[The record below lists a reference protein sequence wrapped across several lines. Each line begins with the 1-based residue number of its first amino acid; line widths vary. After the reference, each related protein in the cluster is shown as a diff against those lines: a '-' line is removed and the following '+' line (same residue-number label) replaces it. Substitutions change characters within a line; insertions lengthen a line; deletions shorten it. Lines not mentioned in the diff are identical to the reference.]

1 MANYSSQKIVKS
13 NKTPEKDN
21 REVGVLLTQIFP
33 RILLLILVAG
43 FLIGTAPMIG
53 TAAIMDITSPE
64 ESVINITEPLVFS
77 TLTGNRTQDYITC
90 VDFDEAGDLY
100 VAGITHDTGDYYDIL
115 DSFLMKI
122 NGTDFSPI
130 SYITIKGSGYDWVKD
145 MHVRSGKVYLIGST
159 NSPDFPVENAY
170 CDTFQNSTDC
180 FVMCFD
186 ENNLEV
192 VFSTYLGGD
201 HVDTG
206 EAIFVDDE
214 GSVFVTGETD
224 SDNFPLINSYG
235 NETRYNAVYVAKLN
249 SSGSELIYSSIIDG
263 DSGGEVGLAIVGD
276 SQGNAYVAGITTSED
291 FPTINA
297 YNATSNGVGPGYR
310 NDGFVFC
317 LNATGNG
324 LIFSTYIGGE

>member
-1 MANYSSQKIVKS
+1 MTHI
-13 NKTPEKDN
+13 
-21 REVGVLLTQIFP
+21 LP

-43 FLIGTAPMIG
+43 FLIGPAPMID
-53 TAAIMDITSPE
+53 TAAIMDITGPD

-90 VDFDEAGDLY
+90 VDIDEAGNLY
-100 VAGITHDTGDYYDIL
+100 VAGITHNTGDDYDIL

-122 NGTDFSPI
+122 NGTDFSLI
-130 SYITIKGSGYDWVKD
+130 SYITIKGSGHDWVND

-159 NSPDFPVENAY
+159 GSPDFPVENAY

-180 FVMCFD
+180 FVICFD
-186 ENNLEV
+186 VNNLEI

-201 HVDTG
+201 DVDTG
-206 EAIFVDDE
+206 EAIFVDYE
-214 GSVFVTGETD
+214 GSVFVTGETY

-235 NETRYNAVYVAKLN
+235 NDSSYSAVYVAKLN
-249 SSGSELIYSSIIDG
+249 SSGNELIYSSVIGG
-263 DSGGEVGLAIVGD
+263 DSGGEIGLALVGD
-276 SQGNAYVAGITTSED
+276 SQGNAYVAGVTTSED
-291 FPTINA
+291 FPTTNA

-324 LIFSTYIGGE
+324 FIFSTYIGGEQSEVFYDIALNSNND